1 MHCCISIGYML
12 NEYEFKKGL
21 LMFFYKLKDK
31 ILISQ
36 SEYDEL
42 NRISESEAKKSKEII
57 YILNKKNPLKSRRSF
72 CISDSSLTFL
82 KEEGIHL
89 LQKPKKIDYNLPLWL
104 NKKIKEK
111 KVSSLNT
118 EYPNWQDVLTYE
130 FPSRWKVN
138 IVGLGDVGGILLTG
152 LRLLAGNCVESIGIY
167 DKNIKAIKRWELE
180 VNQIFCPFTAQK
192 FPEVYPLR
200 EENIFDCDL
209 FIFCATVGVPSLE
222 EEHEDVR
229 MKQFKGNSKIISDYA
244 REAREKSFKGIF
256 AIISDPVDLLCKTV
270 FLISNKNIRGEFDFK
285 GLAGD
290 QIRGYGLGVMHAR
303 ALYYS
308 KQNINTAKYNREV
321 RAFGPH
327 GQGLVIANSLKKYD
341 KNLSEMLTDKTI
353 KANLEVRKT
362 DFKPYIAPALSSGS
376 YPLIAT
382 MSGKWHYSATFMGGV
397 FLGAKNK
404 LLKSGTEI
412 ERLDLPANLIEKIKE
427 SYKNLDSVL

>member
-1 MHCCISIGYML
+1 
-12 NEYEFKKGL
+12 
-21 LMFFYKLKDK
+21 MFFYKLKDK

-36 SEYDEL
+36 SEYSKL
-42 NRISESEAKKSKEII
+42 NRISEKEAKESKKII
-57 YILNKKNPLKSRRSF
+57 YVLNRIDPLKSRRYFS
-72 CISDSSLTFL
+72 ITDPSLIFS

-89 LQKPKKIDYNLPLWL
+89 LQKSKKIVYDLPLWL
-104 NKKIKEK
+104 NERIKEK

-118 EYPNWQDVLTYE
+118 EYPNWQDVITYK

-138 IVGLGDVGGILLTG
+138 IVGLGDVGGVLLAG

-167 DKNIKAIKRWELE
+167 DKNINAVKRWELE
-180 VNQIFCPFTAQK
+180 ANQIFCPFPAQK

-200 EENIFDCDL
+200 EENIFDCDM

-222 EEHEDVR
+222 EKKEDVR

-244 REAREKSFKGIF
+244 RKAREKSFKGIF
-256 AIISDPVDLLCKTV
+256 AVISDPVDLLCKVV
-270 FLISNKNIRGEFDFK
+270 FLTGNKNTSGEFDFK

-303 ALYYS
+303 AVYYS
-308 KQNINTAKYNREV
+308 KQNTETAKYNREG

-327 GQGLVIANSLKKYD
+327 GQGLVIVNSLKKYNE
-341 KNLSEMLTDKTI
+341 NLSEILTNQTV

-362 DFKPYIAPALSSGS
+362 DFKPYVAPALSSGS

-382 MSGKWHYSATFMGGV
+382 MRGKWHYSATFMGGV
-397 FLGAKNK
+397 FMGTKNR

-412 ERLDLPANLIEKIKE
+412 ERLDLPTNLMDKIKE
-427 SYKNLDSVL
+427 SYKDLGNIL

>member
-1 MHCCISIGYML
+1 
-12 NEYEFKKGL
+12 
-21 LMFFYKLKDK
+21 MFFYKLKDK

-36 SEYDEL
+36 CEYSEL
-42 NRISESEAKKSKEII
+42 NRISESEAKESKELI
-57 YILNKKNPLKSRRSF
+57 YVLNQIDPLKSRRSF
-72 CISDSSLTFL
+72 SITDPSLTFL

-89 LQKPKKIDYNLPLWL
+89 LQKSRKIDYNLPLWL
-104 NKKIKEK
+104 NKRIKEK

-118 EYPNWQDVLTYE
+118 KYPNWQDVLTYK

-138 IVGLGDVGGILLTG
+138 IVGLGDVGGILLSG

-180 VNQIFCPFTAQK
+180 INQIFCPFTIQK
-192 FPEVYPLR
+192 LPEIYPLR
-200 EENIFDCDL
+200 EENIFDCDM
-209 FIFCATVGVPSLE
+209 FIFCATTGVPSLE
-222 EEHEDVR
+222 EEQEDVR

-244 REAREKSFKGIF
+244 RKARDKSFKGIF
-256 AIISDPVDLLCKTV
+256 AIISDPVDLLCKVV
-270 FLISNKNIRGEFDFK
+270 FLAGNKNSSGELDFK

-303 ALYYS
+303 AVYYS
-308 KQNINTAKYNREV
+308 KQNTETAKYNREG

-327 GQGLVIANSLKKYD
+327 GQGLIIVNSVKKYD
-341 KNLSEMLTDKTI
+341 ENLSAVLTGHTL

-362 DFKPYIAPALSSGS
+362 NFKPYVAPALSSGS

-382 MSGKWHYSATFMGGV
+382 MCGKWHYSATFMGGV
-397 FLGAKNK
+397 FMGAKNR

-412 ERLDLPANLIEKIKE
+412 ERLDLPINLMDKIKK
-427 SYKNLDSVL
+427 SYQDLGNIL